1 MSTIFQK
8 IIDGEIPCYKVA
20 ENADFLAFLDVNPLT
35 KGHAL
40 VIPKNAVDYI
50 FDMEDEQ
57 LAAMHIFAKQV
68 ATAIKQVVPCKKI
81 GMAVIG
87 LEVPHAHIHLVP
99 MNQVADLNF
108 AGPRAQLTK
117 EDFETT
123 AAAIS
128 QLFISPLQ

>member
-8 IIDGEIPCYKVA
+8 ILDGEIPCYKVA
-20 ENADFLAFLDVNPLT
+20 ENADFLAFLDVNPLA

-40 VIPKNAVDYI
+40 VIPKKAVDYI
-50 FDMEDEQ
+50 FDMDDSQ
-57 LAAMHIFAKQV
+57 LAAMHVFAKRV
-68 ATAIKQVVPCKKI
+68 AIAVKQVVPCKKI

-128 QLFISPLQ
+128 QLFI

>member
-8 IIDGEIPCYKVA
+8 ILDGEIPCYKVA
-20 ENADFLAFLDVNPLT
+20 ENASFLAFLDVNPLA

-40 VIPKNAVDYI
+40 VIPKIAVDYI

-57 LAAMHIFAKQV
+57 LAAMHVFAKQV
-68 ATAIKQVVPCKKI
+68 AIAIKQVVPCKKI

>member
-1 MSTIFQK
+1 MSSIFQK

-20 ENADFLAFLDVNPLT
+20 ENANFLAFLDVNPLA

-40 VIPKNAVDYI
+40 VIPKKAVDYI
-50 FDMEDEQ
+50 FDMEDSQ
-57 LAAMHIFAKQV
+57 LAAMHVFAKQV
-68 ATAIKQVVPCKKI
+68 AIAIKQVVPCKKI

-128 QLFISPLQ
+128 QLFI

>member
-8 IIDGEIPCYKVA
+8 ILDGEIPCYKVA
-20 ENADFLAFLDVNPLT
+20 ENADFLAFLDVNPLA

-40 VIPKNAVDYI
+40 VIPKKAVDYI
-50 FDMEDEQ
+50 FDIDDNQ
-57 LAAMHIFAKQV
+57 LAAMHVFAKQV
-68 ATAIKQVVPCKKI
+68 AIAIKQVVPCKKI

-128 QLFISPLQ
+128 QLFI

>member
-8 IIDGEIPCYKVA
+8 ILDGEIPCYKVA
-20 ENADFLAFLDVNPLT
+20 ENADFLAFLDVNPLA

-40 VIPKNAVDYI
+40 VIPKKAVDYI
-50 FDMEDEQ
+50 FDMEDDQ
-57 LAAMHIFAKQV
+57 LAAMHVFAKQV
-68 ATAIKQVVPCKKI
+68 AIAIKQVVPCKKI

-128 QLFISPLQ
+128 QLFI